1 MGGGGINV
9 LVNVIIVDLVPQRER
24 AKFSG
29 IISLA
34 GALGLAA
41 GVLCGAALAQESW
54 RWYVDYKFDS
64 LYSLECVES
73 ILNIR

>member
-9 LVNVIIVDLVPQRER
+9 LVNVIIVDLVPQVER

-41 GVLCGAALAQESW
+41 GMLCGAALAQENW
-54 RWYVDYKFDS
+54 RW
-64 LYSLECVES
+64 
-73 ILNIR
+73 